1 MLSCKKIWEDFLV
14 QYDNNNDKVDILKE
28 LKRDILIQKVVVK
41 PMLQNNTLKKLA
53 EKRFH

>member
-14 QYDNNNDKVDILKE
+14 QYDNNYDKVDILKE